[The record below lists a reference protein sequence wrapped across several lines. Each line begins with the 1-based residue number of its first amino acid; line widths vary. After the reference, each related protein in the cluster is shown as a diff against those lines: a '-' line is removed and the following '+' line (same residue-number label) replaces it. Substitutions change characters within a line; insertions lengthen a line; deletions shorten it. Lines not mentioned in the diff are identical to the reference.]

1 MIMPNTLGAQVRGWS
16 GINSSCS
23 YSAPSDKGVGEC
35 APGKTARKWLEVETI
50 SWWARVTDSSVVRF
64 ELEEGKNLKRQ
75 KRATNEIEVPN
86 AADPEVS
93 SGQRPHLLAHRTDA
107 GAGGTC
113 GYIRK
118 NGVFLIPYPEAE
130 LVFSP
135 ESIMPLTPIER
146 SLRAEGA

>member
-1 MIMPNTLGAQVRGWS
+1 MPNTLGAQVRGWS

-118 NGVFLIPYPEAE
+118 NGVFSYLIPRQNW
-130 LVFSP
+130 FSP
-135 ESIMPLTPIER
+135 P
-146 SLRAEGA
+146 RASCP